1 MMRMRVQMTELL
13 YNIIP
18 NSAPYEG
25 SVITDFTVVLNYVF
39 VVTSGSFHWNY
50 WPTFQHIIDSDM
62 EFSSEGDM
70 STTQL

>member
-1 MMRMRVQMTELL
+1 MSFLSIASDETQMMRMRVQMTELL

-39 VVTSGSFHWNY
+39 VVTSGSFH
-50 WPTFQHIIDSDM
+50 
-62 EFSSEGDM
+62 
-70 STTQL
+70 

>member
-1 MMRMRVQMTELL
+1 MPRTETQMTRMRVQMTELL

-39 VVTSGSFHWNY
+39 VVTSGSFH
-50 WPTFQHIIDSDM
+50 
-62 EFSSEGDM
+62 
-70 STTQL
+70 